1 MIRMKRTFTAF
12 VVIALI
18 VQSCQRVPVSNRRQ
32 LHLLPE
38 STMLSMSLDNYG
50 KFIKEHQ
57 VISHT
62 ANAKMVQRAGEKIA
76 VATESLLRELGY
88 QDRIPEFQWE
98 FNLVE
103 DTSQNAWCMPGGKV
117 VVYTGLLPVTQ
128 NETALAVVMG
138 HEIAHAVARH
148 GNERMSQT
156 LALYA
161 GGMALDVALSQK
173 PEQTRNLFLAAYG
186 LGASVGVMLPFSR
199 KHESEADR
207 IGLIF
212 MAKAGYNPREAI
224 NFWQRMEA
232 LSGGSPPEF
241 LSTHPSHQTR
251 IRDIKEKY
259 LPEALKYYQG
269 E

>member
-1 MIRMKRTFTAF
+1 MKKISISF
-12 VVIALI
+12 ILLI
-18 VQSCQRVPVSNRRQ
+18 FIIQSCQKVPVSNRRQ

-38 STMLSMSLDNYG
+38 STMLSMSLDNYST
-50 KFIKEHQ
+50 FIKEHQ
-57 VISHT
+57 VVNHSS
-62 ANAKMVQRAGEKIA
+62 NADMVQRAGEKIA
-76 VATESLLRELGY
+76 IATESLLRELGY

-98 FNLVE
+98 FNLVD
-103 DTSQNAWCMPGGKV
+103 DTAQNAWCMPGGKV

-148 GNERMSQT
+148 GNERMSQS

-161 GGMALDVALSQK
+161 GGMALNVALSQK

-232 LSGGSPPEF
+232 MSKNNPPEF

-251 IRDIKEKY
+251 IQDIKNKY
-259 LPEALKYYQG
+259 LPEALNYYKG
-269 E
+269 N